1 MKHYIYLFLLLAL
14 SVSCNSTNKNAED
27 ILQFEQKDYVQSSD
41 NCIDDE
47 CTRIKL
53 SVPVITNESNEV
65 ATKINQQ
72 LIAKID
78 NIIAVDDRT
87 ASSKNLDEL
96 TANYIANYDAF
107 KAKYPD
113 ETLPWKAEIEG
124 DITFYNEDLLS
135 IALEYYTFAGGA
147 YGFKS
152 EVAMNFNPKTGEQ
165 YKVEDLIGN
174 WEELQ
179 KLMALQLK
187 DKMDIWTSNN
197 QLEYP
202 ESIFFYE
209 DMVGF
214 LYNAVDDDAQ
224 YNGPTK
230 IDFPKASILPFLK
243 INLDPK
249 TSEK

>member
-27 ILQFEQKDYVQSSD
+27 ILQFEQKDFVQSSD

-249 TSEK
+249 TTEK

>member
-1 MKHYIYLFLLLAL
+1 MRRYIYLFLLLTL
-14 SVSCNSTNKNAED
+14 GISCNSTDKKAND
-27 ILQFEQKDYVQSSD
+27 TLQFEQKEFVQSSD
-41 NCIDDE
+41 NCIEDE

-53 SVPVITNESNEV
+53 SVPVITNESHEV
-65 ATKINQQ
+65 AAKINQQ

-78 NIIAVDDRT
+78 NIVAVDEVSAT
-87 ASSKNLDEL
+87 SATLEEL
-96 TANYIANYDAF
+96 TDNYIANYNAF
-107 KAKYPD
+107 QAKYPD
-113 ETLPWKAEIEG
+113 ESLPWKAEVEG
-124 DITFYNEDLLS
+124 DITFYNADLLS

-152 EVAMNFNPKTGEQ
+152 EVALNFNPKTGEQ

-174 WEELQ
+174 WNELQ

-187 DKMDIWTSNN
+187 DKMDIWTNNN

-209 DMVGF
+209 DTVGF

-230 IDFPKASILPFLK
+230 IDFPKASILPYLK
-243 INLDPK
+243 INLEPQK
-249 TSEK
+249 TEK